1 MNKPTRFSLPRSV
14 KVPSFQTAWTDGDP
28 FVDVKAVLRALR
40 RHIWLGVVTF
50 ATVFTSVAVYTF
62 QQTPIYA
69 STARLVIDQRNNQ
82 PAIDFGSAFTGLPAD
97 TAVVDTELE
106 VIKSKTLLSKVV
118 PKLDLTSY
126 PEFNFALQ
134 EPTAIGSLKT
144 ALGDAA
150 GMILGGNDEDEG
162 PMTEAQLKAAA
173 EGYAVFKLQQAIT
186 VERLGPTYVIDITA
200 RSETP
205 ELAAQIA
212 NTVADQYLVEQLE
225 AKLESTRRANEWL
238 SERISG
244 LREEVNAKESAV
256 EIFRNESGLL
266 TAQGSTLTEQQIADI
281 QAQRSQQLAE
291 LREAEAR
298 LNNVR
303 SRLDAGG
310 GAEAIAEVLNSA
322 VIGDLR
328 SQLADVQRRRADL
341 LTRYGPRH
349 PDVQRVNS
357 EVADLNEQIDQEIG
371 RIVSNLESQVSIARQ
386 RLNSFE
392 QSLQEARGR
401 LASNNRA
408 QVRLR
413 ELERE
418 AEASRVLYEDFLE
431 RFKQT
436 SEEDDLAR
444 PDARVLS
451 DAGVP
456 TVPASP
462 NTSVNLILGFLMS
475 GVFAGGFILIA
486 ELREN
491 HFSSTDEIERV
502 LGVPSLGT
510 IPLVPGLRSFGRA
523 NKSPADYAI
532 ENPLSAF
539 SESMRNL
546 RASIVFS
553 DLDNPARTVAIC
565 SSLPDEGKT
574 MTSYALGRTSA
585 MSGSRTLVI
594 DGDFRRRQLTEA
606 AGLEPEQGLIEH
618 LFGEVSLEEVM
629 VRDEATGLDIL
640 PLSNSRNTPRDV
652 FGSRAFDALL
662 QQLEELYDLIVID
675 TGPLLLMAESRVIVS
690 KVDQVIVVAKWRGTP
705 RTAVSQSLGLLNR
718 FHANVSGV
726 VLNFVDFRKRRL
738 LDQSGASYKAYSKY
752 YSEGRG

>member
-14 KVPSFQTAWTDGDP
+14 SMPSFQTAWTDGDP
-28 FVDVKAVLRALR
+28 FVDVKAILRALR
-40 RHIWLGVVTF
+40 RHIWLGVLTF
-50 ATVFTSVAVYTF
+50 ATVFTAVAVYTF
-62 QQTPIYA
+62 QQTPIYS

-118 PKLDLTSY
+118 PKLDLTTY
-126 PEFNFALQ
+126 PEFNFTLQ

-144 ALGDAA
+144 ALGNAA
-150 GMILGGNDEDEG
+150 SMILGGDDDDQG
-162 PMTEAQLKAAA
+162 PMTEAQLKAAL
-173 EGYAVFKLQQAIT
+173 EGYAVFKLQQAIS

-238 SERISG
+238 AERISG

-266 TAQGSTLTEQQIADI
+266 TAQGSTLTEQQIADL

-303 SRLDAGG
+303 SRLEAGG
-310 GAEAIAEVLNSA
+310 GAEAIAEVLNSQ
-322 VIGDLR
+322 VIGNLR
-328 SQLADVQRRRADL
+328 SQMAEVQRRRADL

-357 EVADLNEQIDQEIG
+357 EVADLNTQIDEEID

-401 LASNNRA
+401 LAGNNRA

-456 TVPASP
+456 TVPSAP
-462 NTSVNLILGFLMS
+462 NTTVNLILGFLMS

-491 HFSSTDEIERV
+491 HFSSTEEIERV

-523 NKSPADYAI
+523 NKSPPDYAI

-618 LFGEVSLEEVM
+618 LFGEVSLDDVM
-629 VRDEATGLDIL
+629 VRDEATGLDVL

-662 QQLEELYDLIVID
+662 QQLEEMYDLIVID

-705 RTAVSQSLGLLNR
+705 RMAVSQSLGLLRR

>member
-144 ALGDAA
+144 ALSDAA

-173 EGYAVFKLQQAIT
+173 EGYALFKLQQAIT

-281 QAQRSQQLAE
+281 QAQRSQQRAE

-328 SQLADVQRRRADL
+328 IQLADVQRRRADL

-386 RLNSFE
+386 RLNSIE

-444 PDARVLS
+444 PDARILS